1 MGTGVT
7 ERSLKTHTFPGVGAP
22 DPTCFFKPGSLQG
35 TVPKSLPRRTSIV
48 TPSHYSKLCPRLLP
62 SRSESPEPQ
71 EFSRHPRLRPPGPGA
86 PWRRQAGF
94 PRGFRLPDPGT
105 LHSAPPDA
113 VISACHPGP
122 CGPGSPE
129 GRSALS
135 ASARFRKAVEATPLE
150 AAAAA
155 AGAGESRSRSQRA
168 GASAPFPGCGVIHP
182 PGRGGRY
189 GEARAPRS
197 RAVLARTCRTGGSNL
212 PKDPAGQYPSFPRP
226 FPFIYIPSS
235 PAANQKE
242 EGATRSQSG
251 SGGGSIARPLSF
263 SNRRLG

>member
-22 DPTCFFKPGSLQG
+22 DPTCFFKPGSLQD

-48 TPSHYSKLCPRLLP
+48 TPSHYSKLGSRLLP
-62 SRSESPEPQ
+62 SKSESPEPQ
-71 EFSRHPRLRPPGPGA
+71 EFSRHPRLRPPPLPVPAPPGGA
-86 PWRRQAGF
+86 KPASPGDSDS
-94 PRGFRLPDPGT
+94 PDPGT
-105 LHSAPPDA
+105 LHRAPRDA

-135 ASARFRKAVEATPLE
+135 ASARFRKAVEATPPE
-150 AAAAA
+150 AAAAAA

-182 PGRGGRY
+182 PGRGGRH

-197 RAVLARTCRTGGSNL
+197 RAALARTCRTGGSNL
-212 PKDPAGQYPSFPRP
+212 PKDPRP
-226 FPFIYIPSS
+226 LPFIYIPSS

-251 SGGGSIARPLSF
+251 SGGGSIARPLCF